1 MQVPSHSLER
11 TITVAFTHRIHF
23 TRAAFSPGNPLLAR
37 ILGADGAPRLAKA
50 LVVVDEGVVRAF
62 PKLPESIAAYFASEC
77 RTTKLVGPP
86 LVVPG
91 GEAVKNSRDLVEQ
104 LYAEI
109 ERHGI
114 DRHSYVL
121 AIGGGALLDAAGFAA
136 ATAHRGVRL
145 IRLPTTS
152 LSQADGG
159 VGVKNGINAFG
170 KKNFIGAFAPPFAV
184 INDADFLEPLPAPEK
199 RAGLIEAI
207 KVALIRDAAFFAEIE
222 KSAEALARF
231 ESEALERVI
240 RRCAKLHVD
249 HIATSGDPF
258 EVGSARPLDFGHWS
272 AHKLEQISGFAIS
285 HGAAVALGISLDVV
299 YSTKCSLLS
308 ANAAERTLALIEKLG
323 FALFDPLMTQAG
335 PNGNTPLLAG
345 LEEFREHLG
354 GELSITLLRDIGRG
368 EEVHAV
374 DAALMR
380 ESLLELESRARR
392 VSHAPHRRP

>member
-1 MQVPSHSLER
+1 MRSR
-11 TITVAFTHRIHF
+11 
-23 TRAAFSPGNPLLAR
+23 
-37 ILGADGAPRLAKA
+37 
-50 LVVVDEGVVRAF
+50 
-62 PKLPESIAAYFASEC
+62 YFATESFPAQ
-77 RTTKLVGPP
+77 LVTAP

-91 GEAVKNSRDLVEQ
+91 GEAVKNTRDLVDQ
-104 LYAEI
+104 LHAEI

-114 DRHSYVL
+114 DRHSCVL

-170 KKNFIGAFAPPFAV
+170 KKNFIGTFASPFAV
-184 INDADFLEPLPAPEK
+184 INDADFLDPLPAPEK

-207 KVALIRDAAFFAEIE
+207 KVALIRDAAFFADIE
-222 KSAEALARF
+222 KSADALARF
-231 ESEALERVI
+231 ESNALERVI
-240 RRCAKLHVD
+240 RHCAELHVE

-258 EVGSARPLDFGHWS
+258 ELGSARPLDFGHWS
-272 AHKLEQISGFAIS
+272 AHKLEQMSGFTIS
-285 HGAAVALGISLDVV
+285 HGAAVAHGVALDVI
-299 YSTKCSLLS
+299 YSARSGMLPTS
-308 ANAAERTLALIEKLG
+308 AAERVLALIQNLG

-335 PNGNTPLLAG
+335 LSGNLLDG

-354 GELSITLLRDIGRG
+354 GELTITLLRDIGRG
-368 EEVHAV
+368 EEVHSI

-380 ESLLELESRARR
+380 ESLRELERRSRT
-392 VSHAPHRRP
+392 

>member
-1 MQVPSHSLER
+1 VQVPPHSLER
-11 TITVAFTHRIHF
+11 TISVSFTHRIFF
-23 TRAAFSPGNPLLAR
+23 TRAVFSPANPLLAE
-37 ILGADGAPRLAKA
+37 ILDKRKSKLIA
-50 LVVVDEGVVRAF
+50 VVDENAVRAF
-62 PKLPESIAAYFASEC
+62 PTLPDEITRYFASGQVKL
-77 RTTKLVGPP
+77 TTLLVT
-86 LVVPG
+86 PG
-91 GEAVKNSRDLVEQ
+91 GESVKNTRNLVDQ
-104 LYAEI
+104 LHREI

-170 KKNFIGAFAPPFAV
+170 KKNFIGTFALPYAV

-222 KSAEALARF
+222 NAAEALARF
-231 ESEALERVI
+231 EGGALERTI
-240 RRCAKLHVD
+240 RRCAELHVE

-258 EVGSARPLDFGHWS
+258 ELGSARPLDFGHWS
-272 AHKLEQISGFAIS
+272 AHKLEQMSGFAIS
-285 HGAAVALGISLDVV
+285 HGAAVAHGIALDVL
-299 YSTKCSLLS
+299 YSARLGMLDADS
-308 ANAAERTLALIEKLG
+308 AERILTLIEKLG
-323 FALFDPLMTQAG
+323 FALFHPLMAKSG
-335 PNGNTPLLAG
+335 EALLAG

-354 GELSITLLRDIGRG
+354 GELTITLLRDIGRG
-368 EEVHAV
+368 EEVHAI

-380 ESLLELESRARR
+380 ESLLELERRAR
-392 VSHAPHRRP
+392 

>member
-11 TITVAFTHRIHF
+11 TITVSFAHRIFF
-23 TRAAFSPGNPLLAR
+23 TRSVFSPSNPLLAQ
-37 ILGADGAPRLAKA
+37 ILAAEGARAKA
-50 LVVVDEGVVRAF
+50 LVVADQGVIHAFPRLPNEITASFARESSPAQLVRA
-62 PKLPESIAAYFASEC
+62 
-77 RTTKLVGPP
+77 P
-86 LVVPG
+86 LIVPG
-91 GEAVKNSRDLVEQ
+91 GEAVKNSRDLVDQ

-184 INDADFLEPLPAPEK
+184 INDTDFLEHLPAPEK
-199 RAGLIEAI
+199 HAGLIEAI
-207 KVALIRDAAFFAEIE
+207 KVALIRDATFFADIE
-222 KSAEALARF
+222 KSADALARL
-231 ESEALERVI
+231 EGEALEHVI
-240 RRCAKLHVD
+240 RRCAELHVE

-258 EVGSARPLDFGHWS
+258 ELGSARPLDFGHWS
-272 AHKLEQISGFAIS
+272 AHKLEQMSGFAIS
-285 HGAAVALGISLDVV
+285 HGAAVAHGIALDVI
-299 YSTKCSLLS
+299 YSAKCGLLPAS
-308 ANAAERTLALIEKLG
+308 AADRILALIEKLG
-323 FALFDPLMTQAG
+323 FALFHPLMTQTG
-335 PNGNTPLLAG
+335 PGGNPLLLDG

-354 GELSITLLRDIGRG
+354 GDLTITLLRDIGRG
-368 EEVHAV
+368 EEVHAI
-374 DAALMR
+374 DTALMR
-380 ESLLELESRARR
+380 ESLGGLSSRALKKY
-392 VSHAPHRRP
+392 